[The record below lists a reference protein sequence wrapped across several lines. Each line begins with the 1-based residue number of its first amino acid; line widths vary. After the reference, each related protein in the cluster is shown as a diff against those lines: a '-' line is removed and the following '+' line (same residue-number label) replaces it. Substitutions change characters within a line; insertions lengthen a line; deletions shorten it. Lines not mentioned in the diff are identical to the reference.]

1 MLYNMKYINIYI
13 IKIERGALYF
23 MIRILI
29 PCFNE
34 ASVLEQTYAKLT
46 EIMQRDSISNNY
58 KYELLFIDDGSKDR
72 TLAIIK
78 TLAQRDHAVKFISF
92 SRNFGKESA
101 MYAGLCASTEAE
113 ALVILNG
120 DLQHPPTLIP
130 QMIAHHRDGED
141 QVVAK
146 RDRTGE
152 HVIRKTVSQ
161 LYYAVINKIVDVDL
175 EDGVG
180 DFRLLSQRA
189 IREVVNLGEYNRFS
203 KGLFAWIGF
212 EPKVIEYENVVRADG
227 ESKWT
232 FNSLLNY
239 GIDGLISFNN
249 KPLRAILYF
258 GLFVCAMSFL
268 YILFNFI
275 YTVSYGVSTPG
286 YFTTIVA
293 VLFLG
298 GVQLTSLGVIG
309 EYIGRIYY
317 EVKQRPLYIIRQT
330 NLSDC
335 EVD

>member
-1 MLYNMKYINIYI
+1 MKYINIYI

-58 KYELLFIDDGSKDR
+58 KYELLFIDHGSKDR

-78 TLAQRDHAVKFISF
+78 ALAQRDHAVKFISF

-113 ALVILNG
+113 ALVILDG

-130 QMIAHHRDGED
+130 QMIAHYRDGED

-232 FNSLLNY
+232 FSSLLNY